1 MTDRGTEDS
10 AFRDLP
16 GVEVGQDTADGIGS
30 HGTARGH
37 A

>member
-1 MTDRGTEDS
+1 MTDRGTEDGPLRS
-10 AFRDLP
+10 LP

>member
-1 MTDRGTEDS
+1 MTDRGTEDR
-10 AFRDLP
+10 ALRGFP